1 MEEGGHRTNSSRP
14 IKVKCCRATQVA
26 QRLAAR
32 PLRRGRLAGVD
43 EVFPLGLL
51 PEAAAPP
58 ILGAGTPS
66 EGWGDGAGAAS
77 CERGQEG
84 S

>member
-1 MEEGGHRTNSSRP
+1 VEEGGRCTSSSRP
-14 IKVKCCRATQVA
+14 SKVKCCQATQVA

-43 EVFPLGLL
+43 EAFPLGLL
-51 PEAAAPP
+51 PEAAALPR
-58 ILGAGTPS
+58 LGAGTPS
-66 EGWGDGAGAAS
+66 EGRGDGAGTAS